1 MGMHNYRELRVWQ
14 RAMEFVVEVYKV
26 TDMFPKD
33 ERFGLTSQLRRCS
46 VSIPSNISEG
56 AGRATNNQFRYF
68 LEIAMGSCNEAQTQ
82 LELSFRFNYL
92 SKQDADRMLDEGHQI
107 FKMILA
113 FYNTLLV
120 I

>member
-1 MGMHNYRELRVWQ
+1 MHNYRELKVWQ

-56 AGRATNNQFRYF
+56 AGRAINSQFRYF
-68 LEIAMGSCNEAQTQ
+68 L
-82 LELSFRFNYL
+82 
-92 SKQDADRMLDEGHQI
+92 
-107 FKMILA
+107 
-113 FYNTLLV
+113 
-120 I
+120 

>member
-1 MGMHNYRELRVWQ
+1 MHNYRELKVWQ
-14 RAMEFVVEVYKV
+14 RAMDFVLEVYRV
-26 TDMFPKD
+26 TNMFPKD
-33 ERFGLTSQLRRCS
+33 EKFGLTSQLRRCAI
-46 VSIPSNISEG
+46 SIPSNISEG

-92 SKQDADRMLDEGHQI
+92 SKQDADKMLDEGYQI
-107 FKMILA
+107 YKMILA

>member
-1 MGMHNYRELRVWQ
+1 MHNYRELKVWQ

-26 TDMFPKD
+26 TDMFPQD

-56 AGRATNNQFRYF
+56 AGRATNNQFSYF
-68 LEIAMGSCNEAQTQ
+68 LEITMGSYNEAQTQ

-92 SKQDADRMLDEGHQI
+92 SKQDADRMLD
-107 FKMILA
+107 
-113 FYNTLLV
+113 
-120 I
+120 